1 MLCAVT
7 VAGAGATSVD
17 ETDVNLL
24 SQGSQWGGRGGEYL
38 SEAERELL
46 AGENCSQDQAGK
58 WARSFGGRCSGEGFM
73 LIQWSGTPHGG
84 GDI

>member
-1 MLCAVT
+1 MRICCHRAHS
-7 VAGAGATSVD
+7 GAGEA
-17 ETDVNLL
+17 EN
-24 SQGSQWGGRGGEYL
+24 L

-46 AGENCSQDQAGK
+46 QGDNCSQDKAGK

-73 LIQWSGTPHGG
+73 LIKWSGTPHGG

>member
-7 VAGAGATSVD
+7 VAGAGETSVD

-24 SQGSQWGGRGGEYL
+24 SQLAVGRERQRYL
-38 SEAERELL
+38 SEADRELL
-46 AGENCSQDQAGK
+46 AGDNCSQDKAGE

-73 LIQWSGTPHGG
+73 LIKWSGTPHGG